1 MELGLSGKTAAVI
14 GASKGIGRA
23 IAAGLAQEGCHIAAA
38 ARSEELLNAMGP
50 ELLEMGAASFHCFRR
65 NIVSDSPKALAAE
78 ILEACGT
85 PDVVIHSVG
94 SSLVGRDPL
103 SDAGGWE
110 YALRCNALAAI
121 DMNSVFLPAMLER
134 GSGKVIHISSISAV
148 ALRGNPLYASAKA
161 FLNAYVTTTGRQLA
175 ERGVTLCS
183 IMPGA
188 VSFPGSYWD
197 RFVQE
202 GHPRVED
209 FLRHHQ
215 AAGRFGTPEEI
226 ADAAVFLASERA
238 SFLYG
243 ANIPVDGGSM

>member
-1 MELGLSGKTAAVI
+1 MELGLSGKTAAVL

-23 IAAGLAQEGCHIAAA
+23 IAAGFAREHCHIAVV
-38 ARSEELLNAMGP
+38 ARSEELLRAMGP
-50 ELLEMGAASFHCFRR
+50 ELLEAGAASFRYFGRDAV
-65 NIVSDSPKALAAE
+65 NGSPKALAQE
-78 ILEACGT
+78 ILESCGT
-85 PDVVIHSVG
+85 PDVVIHSIG
-94 SSLVGRDPL
+94 SSMVSRDPL
-103 SDAGGWE
+103 SDAGEWE
-110 YALRCNALAAI
+110 YALRYNALAAI
-121 DMNSVFLPAMLER
+121 DMNSVFLPAMLAR

-175 ERGVTLCS
+175 QRGVALCS

-197 RFVQE
+197 ELIRE
-202 GHPRVED
+202 GHPQVKD

-226 ADAAVFLASERA
+226 ADMAVFLASERA
-238 SFLYG
+238 AFLYG